1 MKWNDLTMR
10 ERSDLMSLFLK
21 AGVGSLSDMKRI
33 YDGTKD
39 TVDTVDTVDK
49 VNKSSA
55 NFVERLK
62 DPNRKFIQD
71 WVDPKSIATH
81 KLGAEYDENGI
92 PFIYPNVQ
100 EIDGKLVDFTRPP
113 YHSWAGYD
121 SAIERRDTVQTKTLQ
136 EAIDF
141 TENYKKYYPKG
152 HTFSGEENTAPIQNN
167 WNTGQEVSELPLTVT
182 SEKKYKILD
191 YPAEREF
198 ISKANDIIDK
208 NWKDITTKQADSIL
222 SKMSKEKLQEQQR
235 ILANEGLFD
244 KTLSKGKSHFAG
256 ELQKVLIKKGYLDK
270 SEQDNIIGKNTIT
283 ALQSMLVDKGYLS
296 EYAENGKENIDGLI
310 GKRTQKAFKDFWRD
324 YNVDGYYGS
333 RTKEAYVEHLNRE
346 ANPFKKEISAKG
358 MVDQCAA

>member
-21 AGVGSLSDMKRI
+21 AGVGSLSDMKHI

-39 TVDTVDTVDK
+39 IVDTVDK

-121 SAIERRDTVQTKTLQ
+121 SAIERKDTVQTKTLQ

-167 WNTGQEVSELPLTVT
+167 WNIGYLYSKLLDREEIPIPLNQQDDSYTGQEVSELPLAVT
-182 SEKKYKILD
+182 SGRKYKILD
-191 YPAEREF
+191 FPAEREF
-198 ISKANDIIDK
+198 TNKANDIIDK
-208 NWKDITTKQADSIL
+208 NRKETTTEQVDSIL

-244 KTLSKGKSHFAG
+244 KTLSKGKSSFAG

-270 SEQDNIIGKNTIT
+270 SEQDNNIGKNTIT

-296 EYAENGKENIDGLI
+296 EYAENGKRNIDGLI
-310 GKRTQKAFKDFWRD
+310 GERT
-324 YNVDGYYGS
+324 
-333 RTKEAYVEHLNRE
+333 
-346 ANPFKKEISAKG
+346 
-358 MVDQCAA
+358 